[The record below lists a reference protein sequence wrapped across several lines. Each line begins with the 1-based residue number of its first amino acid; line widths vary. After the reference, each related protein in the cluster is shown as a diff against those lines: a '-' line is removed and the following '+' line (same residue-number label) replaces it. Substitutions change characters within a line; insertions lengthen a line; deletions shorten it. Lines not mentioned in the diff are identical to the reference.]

1 MSDRAKA
8 GLAVTAAAAVAV
20 VVGLVTGGEE
30 PSPMRAEAPT
40 YLVAGVNLSAARG
53 CAEVPGCTADVWAQL
68 PDGGTVRL
76 VVRAGDAGQLQY
88 LDGGESFDLE
98 LDGGMVS
105 RP

>member
-1 MSDRAKA
+1 MSERSKIA
-8 GLAVTAAAAVAV
+8 LAVTAAAGVAV
-20 VVGLVTGGEE
+20 VVGLATVEGE
-30 PSPMRAEAPT
+30 PQPMRGEAPT
-40 YLVAGVNLSAARG
+40 YQVTGVSLSAARG